1 VPTALVTGATGL
13 VGSHIVERLGADG
26 WSIRALSRHPVP
38 WLSDAGVDVRLG
50 DVLDEAAF
58 AGAASGCD
66 TIFHT
71 VAVITQRGDWETYRR
86 LNVDGT
92 RNAVAAAERS
102 GARLL
107 QFSSAAVYGPTGR
120 YRGPLEKTDEHTALG
135 PLPASAVYARSKRES
150 EAIVL
155 EAHAKGRIWATAV
168 RPDVI
173 YGPRDRTFVPRAA
186 RLLRLGF
193 AAVIGGGSSTL
204 AMVQAANVADGAVL
218 AAGSDVAGGRAYN
231 LTNDFDVT
239 VREFIALAGEGL
251 GKRVHIVSI
260 PKGVARGALGAVKA
274 ATRLFAGNSLD
285 LALDSSLDMMTKDNP
300 FTSDL
305 ARRELGWV
313 PKVEPRVGIPEAF
326 RWWLTH
332 R

>member
-1 VPTALVTGATGL
+1 MPTGLVTGATGL
-13 VGSHIVERLGADG
+13 VGSHIVERLRADG
-26 WSIRALSRHPVP
+26 WSIRALSRRPVA
-38 WLSDAGVDVRLG
+38 WLSDAGVDVRVG
-50 DVLDEAAF
+50 DVLDADAF
-58 AGAASGCD
+58 AGAAAGCD

-107 QFSSAAVYGPTGR
+107 HLSSAAVYGPSGR
-120 YRGPLEKTDEHTALG
+120 YRGPLEKTDENTPLGAL
-135 PLPASAVYARSKRES
+135 PESAFYARSKRES

-155 EAHAKGRIWATAV
+155 EAHAAGRVWATAV

-173 YGPRDRTFVPRAA
+173 YGPRDRQFVPRAA
-186 RLLRLGF
+186 RLLRFGF
-193 AAVIGGGSSTL
+193 AAVIGGGRSTL
-204 AMVQAANVADGAVL
+204 AMVQAGNVADGAVL
-218 AAGSDVAGGRAYN
+218 AAVSDAAGGRAYN

-239 VREFIALAGEGL
+239 VRDFITLAGEGL
-251 GKRVHIVSI
+251 GRRVHIASI
-260 PKGVARGALGAVKA
+260 PKSVARGALGAVKA
-274 ATRLFAGNSLD
+274 VTRLFAGNSLD

-305 ARRELGWV
+305 ARRELGWA
-313 PKVEPRVGIPEAF
+313 PKIEPRVGIPEAF

>member
-1 VPTALVTGATGL
+1 MATALVTGATGL
-13 VGSHIVERLGADG
+13 VGSHIVDRLRADG
-26 WSIRALSRHPVP
+26 WSIRALSRRPAS
-38 WLSDAGVDVRLG
+38 WLTDAGVDVRLG
-50 DVLDEAAF
+50 DVLDANAF
-58 AGAASGCD
+58 AHAASGCD
-66 TIFHT
+66 AIFHT
-71 VAVITQRGDWETYRR
+71 VALITHRGDWETYRR

-92 RNAVAAAERS
+92 RHAVAAAERS

-107 QFSSAAVYGPTGR
+107 HLSSAAVYGPAGR
-120 YRGPLEKTDEHTALG
+120 YRGLLEKTDEDTPLG
-135 PLPASAVYARSKRES
+135 PLPEHAVYARSKRES

-155 EAHAKGRIWATAV
+155 EAHAQGRIWATAV

-173 YGPRDRTFVPRAA
+173 YGTRDRQFIPRAG
-186 RLLRLGF
+186 RILRFGF
-193 AAVIGGGSSTL
+193 AAVIGGGRSTL
-204 AMVQAANVADGAVL
+204 AMVNAANVADGAVL
-218 AAGSDVAGGRAYN
+218 AAAHDAAGGRAFN

-251 GKRVHIVSI
+251 GTRVHIVSI
-260 PKGVARGALGAVKA
+260 PKGVARGTLGVVKGV
-274 ATRLFAGNSLD
+274 TRLFAGNSLD
-285 LALDSSLDMMTKDNP
+285 LALNSSLDMMTKDNP